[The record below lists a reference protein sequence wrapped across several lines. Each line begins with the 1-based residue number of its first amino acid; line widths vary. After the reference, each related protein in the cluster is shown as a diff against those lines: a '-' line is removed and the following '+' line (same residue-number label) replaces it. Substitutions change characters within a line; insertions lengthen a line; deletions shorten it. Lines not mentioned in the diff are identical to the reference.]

1 MSGLEAIG
9 VAASII
15 QVADLGTKLSVRLF
29 SLYRRFKDADQALRD
44 LSSDVALTCAILRE
58 LGESIEKDEQSKL
71 CSEEAFRTLK
81 SILSQCREVLEQIQ
95 NMIDYRNNSRKTP
108 LQRMTEKI
116 RNVLLEPSLDPLKS
130 NLERLKSTMLLLL
143 NVIMYAG
150 QIRSKHVPTLL
161 QEQRG
166 LLESLLEEK
175 RSDERGP
182 DQFAFVGLSQVT
194 GPESSSSKIHAQN
207 DGDPNSIDG
216 PDELKQY
223 NFLIQRMLQEID
235 LCKSKLESSRH
246 TRIKD
251 GVLNIHSGEIVRFQ
265 LEYGHTI
272 LQNFDH
278 SLFADRS
285 TNRPDLKPSAKN
297 SPASEMPYPPGVGPQ
312 RRPPSGRSFTHTNP
326 LEEDEPLLF
335 APSDFKSSRN
345 LENIENSAPIS
356 TASSPEKP
364 ISPHTPDNVATPS
377 RLTSDDIDSKPQSPR
392 EENIIPEPTAS
403 SPGEPIS
410 PHTLHTPAIP
420 TRLTSNDIV
429 EYGDGDVDR
438 RPTLPRAGHSSDET
452 IEYED
457 RERLPRANSGIESD
471 TPHGATM
478 IDHGTTDDERKHH
491 LQKKPSDEEAIR
503 VSPSGVCAIDIP
515 TEPRPRPYQHEFSPG
530 SSDSRSRERLPRA
543 NSDVKILTPAGVDK
557 IEIYTRSP
565 TVSHG
570 SSPMNHNFIPS
581 RQRSN
586 YIAHSDD
593 DEPLLFCMS
602 DRQAAKD
609 LVDGEQ
615 GGRKMKLKIRQRPRK
630 CRRPDDIWLPNL
642 PVDEP
647 NEANVDYLPPPKSTS
662 LNDDSLPENLVDLM
676 LRWTNIQRDELELE
690 RRPEVSV

>member
-58 LGESIEKDEQSKL
+58 LGESIEKDEKSKL
-71 CSEEAFRTLK
+71 CSEEAFCTLK
-81 SILSQCREVLEQIQ
+81 SILGQCREVLEQIQ
-95 NMIDYRNNSRKTP
+95 NMIDYRNSARKTP

-312 RRPPSGRSFTHTNP
+312 RRPLSGRSFTHTNP

-356 TASSPEKP
+356 TASSPEK
-364 ISPHTPDNVATPS
+364 
-377 RLTSDDIDSKPQSPR
+377 
-392 EENIIPEPTAS
+392 
-403 SPGEPIS
+403 PIS

-647 NEANVDYLPPPKSTS
+647 NEANVDYLSAPESRS
-662 LNDDSLPENLVDLM
+662 VDDDSLPDNLVDLM
-676 LRWTNIQRDELELE
+676 LRWTNIQRYELELE
-690 RRPEVSV
+690 RRPEVFV